1 MMDRLDRFTDRTEY
15 VLNEIAAYGSQV
27 EAAEALGTSPQVV
40 SRWNCGESQPSG
52 VVARACQLA
61 RYIQELGHKLPPNM
75 F

>member
-1 MMDRLDRFTDRTEY
+1 MDRFADRTEY
-15 VLNEIAAYGSQV
+15 VLNEIAAYGSQS
-27 EAAEALGTSPQVV
+27 AAAVALGTSPQVV

-61 RYIQELGHKLPPNM
+61 RYIKELGYELPPTID